1 MVGSVTSSLNRLAAK
16 TAMSAAASKVASTPS
31 KSSSV
36 VNVSALAK
44 LFRAQVPNKS
54 LDEAIALDATNRST
68 LKVPFNLALT
78 QPIANLALASNA
90 AKLEKLNQLVD
101 LGVINSVTT
110 SSDAPVI
117 KVNYAQMQALNK
129 LLPKLSPANSFAL
142 TTDRISAAQANSF
155 TPDLMRKLAA
165 PVTIADDPLK
175 ISQSDVWSKLNEF
188 ANTKTL
194 GTVQLTSKTSSELKL
209 TYSQLMAGSSIF
221 DKIKTNYQ
229 VTVRDVSAGNVN
241 AVAANGN
248 VKKVNVRDSIDSVM
262 FLGSNIQKVADQG
275 KLGAISTTAAPIDI
289 SNSLAYFRSH
299 LGVIGALADA
309 DKLKSLQITDLT
321 SGKLSLTSVEIARNS
336 KALGIYLN
344 DAGTIVLDNSGPVS
358 AVQAKQ
364 IGSLLKVHPNA
375 TLAHSLEVSDSAAA
389 ILAAADDLFAAGAPT
404 IGKITITGDVN
415 AAQAVAIEAVPDGK
429 ILNVVNAFRV
439 TDTASN
445 VLNID
450 LTPTDHSALNAK
462 INGIRA
468 TSALDINALSSVY
481 SSDGSG
487 TLTINAGKGNVL
499 DKLLSGLE
507 ISGSSTDISDQIAYL
522 QKLASDGKLRS
533 INPVASSSIT
543 ASDITTIQTQL
554 RDADL
559 SEYPMSLTIADTI
572 DNLVPSTTADQ
583 TAVLARLQTVSKAGL
598 LKSVSASTVSGGTTQ
613 ATLSIDQSAAFSSAL
628 DSVGLGP
635 SLQPMTISATGSDFG
650 TPLTPLGTTP
660 PPYFFPKLGT
670 VSALAGKGQIA
681 QFTVDATDIADLV
694 QREDLTTQLR
704 NLGLINA

>member
-1 MVGSVTSSLNRLAAK
+1 MATAQAASSAAK
-16 TAMSAAASKVASTPS
+16 GA
-31 KSSSV
+31 SV

-44 LFRAQVPNKS
+44 LFQAQVTNKS
-54 LDEAIALDATNRST
+54 LDEAVALDVTNRST

-78 QPIANLALASNA
+78 QPIASLALPANA
-90 AKLEKLNQLVD
+90 AKLTKINQLID
-101 LGVINSVTT
+101 LGVIKSVTT
-110 SSDAPVI
+110 AADPSVI

-129 LLPKLSPANSFAL
+129 VLPKLSSANSFAL
-142 TTDRISAAQANSF
+142 TQDRISAAQSLSF
-155 TPDLMRKLAA
+155 TPDLMKKLAA

-175 ISQSDVWSKLNEF
+175 LSQSDVWSKLNEF

-194 GTVQLTSKTSSELKL
+194 GAVQLTSKTSSDLNL
-209 TYSQLMAGSSIF
+209 TYAQLTAGSSIF
-221 DKIKTNYQ
+221 DKIQTNYQ
-229 VTVRDVSAGNVN
+229 ITVRDVSAGNVN
-241 AVAANGN
+241 TVAANGN
-248 VKKVNVRDSIDSVM
+248 VKKINVRDSIDSVL

-275 KLGAISTTAAPIDI
+275 KLGSISTTAAPIPI
-289 SNSLAYFRSH
+289 QNSLAYFRSH

-309 DKLKSLQITDLT
+309 DKLQSLQITDLN
-321 SGKLSLTSVEIARNS
+321 SGKLSLTGVEIARNS

-344 DAGTIVLDNSGPVS
+344 SAGTVVLDNSGPVN
-358 AVQAKQ
+358 AEQAKQ

-375 TLAHSLEVSDSAAA
+375 TLARPLEITDSAAS
-389 ILAAADDLFAAGAPT
+389 ILAAADPVSGIFVTGAPS

-415 AAQAVAIEAVPDGK
+415 AAQAAAIEAVPGSK

-445 VLNID
+445 VLNLD
-450 LTPTDHSALNAK
+450 LTPATHSALNAK

-468 TSALDINALSSVY
+468 TTALDINALTSVY
-481 SSDGSG
+481 APNGAG
-487 TLTINAGKGNVL
+487 KLTINAGKGNVL

-507 ISGSSTDISDQIAYL
+507 VSGSSADISSKIGYL

-543 ASDITTIQTQL
+543 SDDITTIQSQL

-572 DNLVPSTTADQ
+572 DKLVPSTDADK
-583 TAVLARLQTVSKAGL
+583 TAVLARLQNVSRAGL
-598 LKSVSASTVSGGTTQ
+598 LKSVAASTVSGGTSA
-613 ATLSIDQSAAFSSAL
+613 ATLSIDQAAGLSDTLS
-628 DSVGLGP
+628 SVGLGS
-635 SLQPMTISATGSDFG
+635 SLQPMTISAVGTDFG

-670 VSALAGKGQIA
+670 LSALAGKGQIA
-681 QFTVDATDIADLV
+681 QFTLVANNIADPT
-694 QREDLTTQLR
+694 QRDDLTAQLR
-704 NLGLINA
+704 NLGLISS